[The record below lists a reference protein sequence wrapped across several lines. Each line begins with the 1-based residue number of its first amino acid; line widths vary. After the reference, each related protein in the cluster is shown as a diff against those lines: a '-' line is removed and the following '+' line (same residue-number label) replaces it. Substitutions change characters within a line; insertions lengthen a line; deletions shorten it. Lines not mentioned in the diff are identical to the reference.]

1 MKNKLDEEFNENSLA
16 YAKNFKKYL
25 RFDAGD
31 IVYLKSDT
39 KRRCPM
45 QVKKILI
52 LDDDDDYTCIWSTSQ
67 KNIERGFF
75 TDMLLTS

>member
-1 MKNKLDEEFNENSLA
+1 MKNKLDDELNENSLA

-31 IVYLKSDT
+31 IVYLKTDT

-52 LDDDDDYTCIWSTSQ
+52 LDDDDDYTCIWSTAQ